1 MTSFKLGI
9 DTFVHKMRLV
19 NYRHKLKNEN
29 FTIISNNCIAG
40 VLYKDLNKKFNSPTI
55 NLYFSHNDY
64 IKYCQNL
71 NYYINK
77 ELEEQKSNYLY
88 PVGKLGDISVHFMH
102 YDSFKEAKENWD
114 KRCKRINMK
123 NIFFIMVERENCTSR
138 NIEDFLNIPYPKI
151 FLSHIPLNLKNTFYI
166 KGFEDNEYL
175 GNIIE
180 YDIHKVGKRYFEEF
194 DFIKYFNNKRD

>member
-123 NIFFIMVERENCTSR
+123 NISPNFPTG
-138 NIEDFLNIPYPKI
+138 YK
-151 FLSHIPLNLKNTFYI
+151 
-166 KGFEDNEYL
+166 
-175 GNIIE
+175 
-180 YDIHKVGKRYFEEF
+180 
-194 DFIKYFNNKRD
+194 